1 MRRRKSRAGRRITAV
16 LAALVVLAGGF
27 TLFCRLHVDK
37 AREKGVRVIQ
47 DLDNIPAA
55 DYVIVPAAAIRD
67 GVMSLHLQD
76 RLESAIR
83 LYKAGKADT
92 LLLSGG
98 YSQESKGYEAE
109 LMRAH
114 AIKKGVIKDDIIV
127 DNAGV
132 NTYAT
137 LKRAKEHF
145 GGKKAL
151 VCTQDRFAA
160 RTLYLADAVGLSC
173 VLVGSDI
180 QEYGPNIVQDV
191 REYLSA
197 TKAFLDAVLNLGPA
211 PSIEQQPYET
221 G

>member
-1 MRRRKSRAGRRITAV
+1 MRRRSRAGRRITAV

-27 TLFCRLHVDK
+27 TLFCRLH
-37 AREKGVRVIQ
+37 RPGPRKGVRVIQ
-47 DLDNIPAA
+47 DLDNIPEA
-55 DYVIVPAAAIRD
+55 DYVIVPAAAVRD

-83 LYKAGKADT
+83 LYESGQRPTRCCYPAGT
-92 LLLSGG
+92 RRRTRGT
-98 YSQESKGYEAE
+98 EAE

-114 AIKKGVIKDDIIV
+114 AIKKGVIKDDIVV

-197 TKAFLDAVLNLGPA
+197 TKAFLDAVLHLGPA
-211 PSIEQQPYET
+211 PSIDQQPYET